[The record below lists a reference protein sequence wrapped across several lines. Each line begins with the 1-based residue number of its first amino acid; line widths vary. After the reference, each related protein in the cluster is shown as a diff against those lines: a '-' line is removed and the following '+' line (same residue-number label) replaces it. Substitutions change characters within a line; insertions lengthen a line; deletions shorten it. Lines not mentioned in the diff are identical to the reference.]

1 LHPMSKFGSGNLQTL
16 LHTPQEDGVDVRAHL
31 LDFHSDYYSANNMRV
46 CVVGKESLEE
56 LEMMVTDKF
65 SDVPCKDIPVP
76 SWDAGVFDG
85 VALPQEV
92 IIRPVKETRSIS
104 MIFPIP
110 WGSTTYWRSKPG
122 GYWSMLLG
130 HEGEGS
136 IMELVKSKGW
146 VNSLSAGASYGASDF
161 SSFSVF
167 MGLTEQGMSHVDEL
181 VEMVFAYVRIV
192 REGGAQEWVFR
203 ERQRIAETHFL
214 LRPKGD
220 GYSQTSTIA
229 NNMQYY
235 PPEYVLAGPTTY
247 HDWDPEKVMEFGS
260 HLTPENLLLYVTNPD
275 LTEAEDNER
284 WYNTP
289 YTKREIS
296 VDRVAAWSSPR
307 KWPEFHLH
315 DPNPFVPDNLDLVP
329 LPDTVPSHP
338 IEAEPLSSWGRLC
351 RLWHRQDN
359 TFFEPRV
366 VLCADFVSDVMR
378 KRGITA
384 HVLSYLWVDM
394 VDDDLAKPTYDAS
407 CAGFGYSFRRL
418 PRGAELQ
425 VVGYTNKLV
434 AFIETVVQSILKDY
448 SDSEDR
454 FQVLKE
460 RYRRVLGNTSQDRPV
475 THASREADTVLTNEN
490 FAFAAQLETL
500 EGLELPD
507 LLAFV
512 EEFFE
517 SLHLRTFVHGNIV
530 ETDAVSLVDIT
541 LMQSLLGPVVRGSVF
556 PPSQDGLHPSPR
568 ARIELPV
575 ATTVPGP
582 IYRRQRMRLP
592 LGTECLV
599 SCAIPSPEDQNNA
612 LVMYFQIG
620 QSDTYR
626 DVALDVLGAI
636 MSPIFFQK
644 LRTEQQLGY
653 LVACGPSQEYYATGY
668 KFAVQSNVAHP
679 HVVRQRVLE
688 FLESFHTYL
697 QDLSTADVA
706 RTVQSMAQ
714 KWSEPEKQLVEQA
727 SRDWGEINS
736 EHYFWERKEK
746 VVQRLLSVTKAEV
759 LALYEA
765 YFMDQAP
772 GTVRACLSVFSHSH
786 RYPIDATK
794 PLDVQVRNMVCLGPG
809 IDLQEVTDAQEY
821 KRSLNLFKAWVPPPT
836 MAAEGR

>member
-1 LHPMSKFGSGNLQTL
+1 MRPPVHT
-16 LHTPQEDGVDVRAHL
+16 LHTEITRDCPIC
-31 LDFHSDYYSANNMRV
+31 N
-46 CVVGKESLEE
+46 
-56 LEMMVTDKF
+56 
-65 SDVPCKDIPVP
+65 
-76 SWDAGVFDG
+76 
-85 VALPQEV
+85 
-92 IIRPVKETRSIS
+92 II
-104 MIFPIP
+104 
-110 WGSTTYWRSKPG
+110 
-122 GYWSMLLG
+122 
-130 HEGEGS
+130 
-136 IMELVKSKGW
+136 
-146 VNSLSAGASYGASDF
+146 
-161 SSFSVF
+161 
-167 MGLTEQGMSHVDEL
+167 
-181 VEMVFAYVRIV
+181 
-192 REGGAQEWVFR
+192 FR
-203 ERQRIAETHFL
+203 C
-214 LRPKGD
+214 
-220 GYSQTSTIA
+220 
-229 NNMQYY
+229 
-235 PPEYVLAGPTTY
+235 
-247 HDWDPEKVMEFGS
+247 
-260 HLTPENLLLYVTNPD
+260 
-275 LTEAEDNER
+275 
-284 WYNTP
+284 
-289 YTKREIS
+289 
-296 VDRVAAWSSPR
+296 
-307 KWPEFHLH
+307 
-315 DPNPFVPDNLDLVP
+315 P
-329 LPDTVPSHP
+329 L
-338 IEAEPLSSWGRLC
+338 
-351 RLWHRQDN
+351 
-359 TFFEPRV
+359 
-366 VLCADFVSDVMR
+366 
-378 KRGITA
+378 
-384 HVLSYLWVDM
+384 
-394 VDDDLAKPTYDAS
+394 
-407 CAGFGYSFRRL
+407 
-418 PRGAELQ
+418 
-425 VVGYTNKLV
+425 
-434 AFIETVVQSILKDY
+434 
-448 SDSEDR
+448 
-454 FQVLKE
+454 QVLKE

-714 KWSEPEKQLVEQA
+714 KWSEPEKQLVEQ
-727 SRDWGEINS
+727 
-736 EHYFWERKEK
+736 
-746 VVQRLLSVTKAEV
+746 VPLLSH
-759 LALYEA
+759 
-765 YFMDQAP
+765 
-772 GTVRACLSVFSHSH
+772 LSLGSNATLFS
-786 RYPIDATK
+786 R
-794 PLDVQVRNMVCLGPG
+794 C
-809 IDLQEVTDAQEY
+809 
-821 KRSLNLFKAWVPPPT
+821 PPPSPRNPWL
-836 MAAEGR
+836 AGEGGGLEDPYA